1 MGGRAPL
8 PLLADANLKINY
20 DEHKFTVLFV
30 VVSFSLKFNFWHR
43 STELSK
49 QTLNIHLC
57 AETEKS
63 RSTKKSWWVRYLQNL
78 QVINSSV
85 TWRLA
90 VTQSTNANVLET
102 RMMSVISLL
111 YYLSRICHT
120 CDAIDAHTMM
130 EWLFQVRIL
139 SRHRRHCVWYTLFND
154 FLFNVHFFWRW
165 VSASICVLS
174 WCYFYGPTFMAT
186 SNSDASA
193 TAAGTAASDTVI
205 AMNGTATVAGV
216 NETRCIVTV
225 SCAASA
231 RRCRCSICHW

>member
-1 MGGRAPL
+1 M
-8 PLLADANLKINY
+8 
-20 DEHKFTVLFV
+20 
-30 VVSFSLKFNFWHR
+30 
-43 STELSK
+43 
-49 QTLNIHLC
+49 
-57 AETEKS
+57 
-63 RSTKKSWWVRYLQNL
+63 RYLQNL

-85 TWRLA
+85 TATSSDAER
-90 VTQSTNANVLET
+90 TNANVVLET

-120 CDAIDAHTMM
+120 CDAIWCTHNDGMTISSENSQSA
-130 EWLFQVRIL
+130 L
-139 SRHRRHCVWYTLFND
+139 SSLRLVHTLFND

-165 VSASICVLS
+165 FSASICVLS
-174 WCYFYGPTFMAT
+174 WCYFYGPTFMGT
-186 SNSDASA
+186 TNSDASAA

-225 SCAASA
+225 TCAASA